1 MRLFVAVKLT
11 EQLQQVVAEFL
22 GMVSPTSSGVKWID
36 SRQSHFTLF
45 FLGEQSPNVVAKL
58 SPCLKSIATK
68 NSAFTITIGESGVF
82 PSWKAPRV
90 FWLGLKEGETE
101 MIRLANQVTET
112 CKKVAD
118 NVKLDKRP
126 FIPHLTLG
134 RVKDSPAIVDF
145 ALFKK
150 GVKGKMSVEE
160 FALIESKLTFQ
171 GSIYQVLEKFEL
183 SR

>member
-1 MRLFVAVKLT
+1 MAVKLT
-11 EQLQQVVAEFL
+11 EQLQQVVAKFL
-22 GMVSPTSSGVKWID
+22 GILSPTSSGVKWID

-45 FLGEQSPNVVAKL
+45 FLGEQPPSVVVEL
-58 SPCLKSIATK
+58 SPYLKSIAA
-68 NSAFTITIGESGVF
+68 NNPAFTISIGESGVF
-82 PSWKAPRV
+82 PSWKVPRV
-90 FWLGLKEGETE
+90 FWLGLTEGETE
-101 MIRLANQVTET
+101 MIRLANQVRET
-112 CKKVAD
+112 CRKVAD

-134 RVKDSPAIVDF
+134 RVKASPAIMDF

-171 GSIYQVLEKFEL
+171 GPIYQVLEKFEL